1 LSKKTVSC
9 IVACYKDELAIPIM
23 HERIK
28 KTFQQIDYDYEIIFV
43 NDASPDRTM
52 DVLIE
57 ITKKDSKVIGINH
70 RRNFGS
76 QSAFL
81 SGMKVSTGDA
91 VVLMDGDLQ
100 DPPEIILD
108 FVKKW
113 EQGFNIVYGVRTK
126 REVSYLMQFLYKS
139 FYKIFN
145 RVASFKIPVDAGD
158 FSLIDRESVNEI
170 IQFKEFDI
178 FLRAIRA
185 YIGGNQIGVPYFRPE
200 RMFGKSTNNFLKN
213 LGWATKGILNV
224 SRVPLTLISLLGA
237 TLFVL
242 GFIGTIMFSTGMIMG
257 KIELSLGIITSI
269 STINLALGLIS
280 ILSIGAIGEYVGRIL
295 EETKSRPRFLVA
307 SFIRNGLIQKS
318 LLKDLRNE

>member
-23 HERIK
+23 YERIK

-81 SGMKVSTGDA
+81 SGMKISTGDA

-237 TLFVL
+237 TLFAL
-242 GFIGTIMFSTGMIMG
+242 GFIGTIIVSIGMIMG
-257 KIELSLGIITSI
+257 KIELSLGIITAI
-269 STINLALGLIS
+269 LTINLALGLIS

-318 LLKDLRNE
+318 LLKDLTNE

>member
-1 LSKKTVSC
+1 MIKKTVSC

-23 HERIK
+23 YERIK
-28 KTFQQIDYDYEIIFV
+28 TTFQQIDCDYEIIFV

-52 DVLIE
+52 DALIE

-81 SGMKVSTGDA
+81 SGMKISTGDA

-108 FVKKW
+108 FVSKW

-126 REVSYLMQFLYKS
+126 REVSFLMQFLYKS

-145 RVASFKIPVDAGD
+145 KVASFKIPVDAGD

-185 YIGGNQIGVPYFRPE
+185 YIGGNQTGVPYFRPE

-237 TLFVL
+237 VLFVL
-242 GFIGTIMFSTGMIMG
+242 GFIGTILVSLGILVG
-257 KIELSLGIITSI
+257 RVELSLGIITLI
-269 STINLALGLIS
+269 LTINLVLGLIS

-307 SFIRNGLIQKS
+307 SFIRNGLVQKS
-318 LLKDLRNE
+318 LLKDLRDE